1 MANRPQVIYSS
12 YIEYESKPS
21 IWISQEMKIMPECA
35 AMAHPSREIL
45 KLSRASLQAKL
56 IYINSTTM
64 EANLLSSH
72 DMVNTQRDC
81 WQSIT
86 SSTYLFRLACSFQ
99 LSFLQVCGV
108 GLDPNL
114 VPVPRRALRVNWPLT
129 LLVLDKSAVKISEN
143 ISSITTKP
151 MSRADE
157 EKPRE
162 KKCYMWHLLNGPR
175 YI

>member
-35 AMAHPSREIL
+35 AMAHPSR
-45 KLSRASLQAKL
+45 ASLQAKL

-86 SSTYLFRLACSFQ
+86 RCTYLVRLGCSFQ

-108 GLDPNL
+108 GFDPNL

-129 LLVLDKSAVKISEN
+129 LLVLDKSAVKINEN

-151 MSRADE
+151 MSGEDE
-157 EKPRE
+157 EKPRG
-162 KKCYMWHLLNGPR
+162 KKSYMWHLLNGPR

>member
-1 MANRPQVIYSS
+1 MRRS
-12 YIEYESKPS
+12 YGTKLKQNQTITERWKLCRNVPRWPTPRARSLN
-21 IWISQEMKIMPECA
+21 
-35 AMAHPSREIL
+35 SRELPYRLNWSI
-45 KLSRASLQAKL
+45 STQQPWKL
-56 IYINSTTM
+56 ISWLVFSWHGKYTKR
-64 EANLLSSH
+64 L
-72 DMVNTQRDC
+72 
-81 WQSIT
+81 T
-86 SSTYLFRLACSFQ
+86 SSTYLVRLACSFQ

-114 VPVPRRALRVNWPLT
+114 VPVPRRALHVNWPLT

-151 MSRADE
+151 MSRADGE
-157 EKPRE
+157 AKG

>member
-1 MANRPQVIYSS
+1 
-12 YIEYESKPS
+12 
-21 IWISQEMKIMPECA
+21 MKIRPECA

-45 KLSRASLQAKL
+45 KLSRSSLQAKL

-86 SSTYLFRLACSFQ
+86 RCTYLVRLACSFQ

-114 VPVPRRALRVNWPLT
+114 VPVPRRALHVNWPLT

-151 MSRADE
+151 MSRADGE
-157 EKPRE
+157 AKG